1 MSQAQ
6 CKPMASTKKKVK
18 VDLIYGIKP
27 HRPKRGERYMNE
39 LQVTHFR
46 EILNAWKN
54 ELIDDT
60 ERTVTTM
67 QDETINLPDP
77 NDRATQ
83 ETDRS
88 LELRTRDRERK
99 LVKKINESLADL
111 DTGDYGYCEECGVDI
126 GIKRLEARPTATLC
140 IDCKSLSEIREKQNA

>member
-1 MSQAQ
+1 
-6 CKPMASTKKKVK
+6 MAATKKKASEE
-18 VDLIYGIKP
+18 LIHGIKP
-27 HRPKRGERYMNE
+27 HRPKRGEPYMGDVQE
-39 LQVTHFR
+39 AHFR

-60 ERTVTTM
+60 ERTVMVM

-99 LVKKINESLADL
+99 LVKKINESLANL
-111 DTGDYGYCEECGVDI
+111 DTEDYGFCEECGVEI

>member
-1 MSQAQ
+1 
-6 CKPMASTKKKVK
+6 MAATKKKTSEE
-18 VDLIYGIKP
+18 LIHGIKP
-27 HRPKRGERYMNE
+27 HRPKRGEPYMGDVQE
-39 LQVTHFR
+39 AHFR

-60 ERTVTTM
+60 ERTVMVM

-99 LVKKINESLADL
+99 LVKKINESLANL
-111 DTGDYGYCEECGVDI
+111 DTEDYGFCEECGVEI

>member
-1 MSQAQ
+1 
-6 CKPMASTKKKVK
+6 MAATKKKASEE
-18 VDLIYGIKP
+18 LIHGIKP
-27 HRPKRGERYMNE
+27 HHPKRGEPYMGDVQE
-39 LQVTHFR
+39 AHFR

-60 ERTVTTM
+60 ERTVMVM

-99 LVKKINESLADL
+99 LVKKINESLANL
-111 DTGDYGYCEECGVDI
+111 DTEDYGFCEECGVEI